1 MDLRQI
7 KELMAAMERTG
18 TKRLKIKEENY
29 ELNLERH
36 DDKFSAEL
44 GTIPDYLKA
53 AENREDRIFSK
64 QEMPFFKATGS
75 SQPPSTIRGGH
86 ENETGEVIKQKK
98 GEVIKSP
105 MVGTYYLAPSP
116 DDPPFVKV
124 GDLIQSDSVVC
135 IIEAMKVMNEIKAGV
150 KGRIIEIL
158 VENGQPVE
166 FGTPLLRIET

>member
-29 ELNLERH
+29 ELDLERH
-36 DDKFSAEL
+36 DDKFPAEL

-64 QEMPFFKATGS
+64 QEMPFFKTTGN
-75 SQPPSTIRGGH
+75 SQPPSTIRSGH
-86 ENETGEVIKQKK
+86 ENESGEAVKQKK
-98 GEVIKSP
+98 GEIVKSP

-135 IIEAMKVMNEIKAGV
+135 IIEAMKVMNEIPAPRDGIV
-150 KGRIIEIL
+150 TEIL
-158 VENGQPVE
+158 VQAEAMVE
-166 FGTPLLRIET
+166 YGEELVRIK